1 MSYIWEEF
9 TISSPKLFD
18 LLSKVDL
25 HLHSHFSDGLVFP
38 NDVVSQAQNKGYKY
52 ISVTDHNSIGGYDQ
66 KLLKQCQENP
76 INLIPGVE
84 MDCGQGL
91 DILVYDKLSN
101 SISPEFLTQIGAITK
116 SENSKRLDVASNC
129 LKVIIKSLDKYN
141 FPWLNW
147 PTWDDNQ
154 KQKFISKFTT
164 ENLLKIN
171 LDSGELDIQGR
182 DYYISKSHIIRL
194 ALVLDLINV
203 PKFNEHFQV
212 DNPKKTGKKLKKIL
226 FKDFCHWEY
235 DESGVDESLLT
246 RLKKTGFV
254 LVLAHPGKAYEDSE
268 PKSISESSFRQFV
281 AHTFRN
287 FQLDGVECQYRNYK
301 DQPFDYNKIAFE
313 SLKSIANNKKVIIT
327 AGSDSHKGFPG

>member
-1 MSYIWEEF
+1 M
-9 TISSPKLFD
+9 FD
-18 LLSKVDL
+18 LLSRVDL
-25 HLHSHFSDGLVFP
+25 HLHSHFSDGLIFP
-38 NDVVSQAQNKGYKY
+38 ADVVSQAQNKGYKY
-52 ISVTDHNSIGGYDQ
+52 ISITDHNSIEGYDQ
-66 KLLKQCQENP
+66 KLLKQCQENA

-147 PTWDDNQ
+147 STWDDSQ
-154 KQKFISKFTT
+154 KQEFISKFST

-171 LDSGELDIQGR
+171 LGSGELDIQGR
-182 DYYISKSHIIRL
+182 DYVSKSHIIRL
-194 ALVLDLINV
+194 ALVLDLINI
-203 PKFNEHFQV
+203 PIFNEQFQI
-212 DNPKKTGKKLKKIL
+212 DDPKKTGKKLKKIL

-235 DESGVDESLLT
+235 DESGVDESLLN

-254 LVLAHPGKAYEDSE
+254 MVLAHPGKAYEDSE
-268 PKSISESSFRQFV
+268 PESISESGFHQFV
-281 AHTFRN
+281 AHTVFN
-287 FQLDGVECQYRNYK
+287 YQLDGVECQYRNYK
-301 DQPFDYNKIAFE
+301 DQSIDYNKIAYE

-327 AGSDSHKGFPG
+327 AGSDSHKGLLG